1 MASHR
6 AHPDPSRLADGLE
19 PILYDDRERCRE
31 HAADPLTLDSDF
43 TRAAWARM
51 VEVERHGGSYR
62 SKAEAELCHRL
73 YHMAV
78 WLERHAGLPV
88 WDAGFVR

>member
-1 MASHR
+1 MS
-6 AHPDPSRLADGLE
+6 
-19 PILYDDRERCRE
+19 
-31 HAADPLTLDSDF
+31 LDSDF

-51 VEVERHGGSYR
+51 VEVERHGGAYR
-62 SKAEAELCHRL
+62 SQAEAELGRRFYL
-73 YHMAV
+73 MAV